1 MARPP
6 RIEKLRHGRLLCGS
20 VFRFFV
26 ETWNWIVGYVD
37 NMKGDADVN
46 PQGGHITVDR
56 TDPDHP
62 VIRFRADKIAGKG
75 GDPVAVS
82 ADGPFSP
89 VYEEDGETGEPT
101 DTVVGFTNCY
111 WQNCGKTVLMSDQT
125 IPGANGFIA
134 LRAGATPAT
143 DGTATL
149 YCYASFA
156 ALQSAQDDVAYF
168 TIPLYRVADSKI
180 TLDMRRMPNVYL
192 AEVLA

>member
-6 RIEKLRHGRLLCGS
+6 RMEKLRHGRLLCGS

-26 ETWNWIVGYVD
+26 ETWNWLVGYVD

-46 PQGGHITVDR
+46 PQSGYITIDR
-56 TDPDHP
+56 TDSDHP
-62 VIRFRADKIAGKG
+62 VIRFRADKVKG
-75 GDPVAVS
+75 RDPVAVS

-89 VYEEDGETGEPT
+89 VYEEDGETDEPT

-111 WQNCGKTVLMSDQT
+111 WQNCGKTILMSDQT

-134 LRAGATPAT
+134 LRAGATPSTA
-143 DGTATL
+143 GQATL
-149 YCYASFA
+149 QCYADLA
-156 ALQSAQDDVAYF
+156 ALQAAQEDVAYF
-168 TIPLYRVADSKI
+168 TIPLYLVADSKI

-192 AEVLA
+192 AEVLT